1 MRGNGLYRVV
11 PLVALVASLALSS
24 CRVFDY
30 EQREPWR
37 LEAEEKCL
45 AEKLVQPSAYV
56 EPESSINGRGAC
68 GMVHPFKVAAMNGGM
83 VEVSPKAT
91 LACPVISELDRWIAD
106 SVQRSAVTWF
116 GEQVVEIRQISAYSC
131 RGMNGQPG
139 AHISEHAFGN
149 ALDIAAFKLQSGHEI
164 VIKKAWKNGSYEE
177 RGFLRDVA
185 MDACERF
192 ATVLA
197 PGSNVYHYDHIH
209 LDLSRRAS
217 GNTYCKPQVA
227 RLTPPNRAYARGGPA
242 SRGQQVAQLP
252 QHAPAY
258 EPAPRANYSP
268 RRNEDLS
275 LGGNAPRYEPQYAP
289 AQNARTYPQAQRP
302 LGNQSTGG
310 QPMQV
315 APQPSYGQPGY
326 AEPAM
331 RAPAYAPEPQYPAA
345 DPYRPL
351 PPRNVGAKRKS
362 DDDIVTASVGK
373 DRKKK
378 PNEKTSHK
386 KTAPAKAHAKQ
397 PPHHAVKHVA
407 PKPAPRAAEAKP
419 AARKPA
425 PAKPVSMTSSNLLS
439 PVPIASQGNPPS
451 AKSVGDATLKALKN

>member
-11 PLVALVASLALSS
+11 PLVALLASLALSS

-37 LEAEEKCL
+37 AEAEEKCL
-45 AEKLVQPSAYV
+45 AEKLVQPSAYI
-56 EPESSINGRGAC
+56 EPESSIEGRGTC
-68 GMVHPFKVAAMNGGM
+68 GMVHPFKVAAINGGM

-106 SVQRSAVTWF
+106 SVQRSATTWF
-116 GEQVVEIRQISAYSC
+116 GEQVVEIKQISAYSC

-164 VIKKAWKNGSYEE
+164 VVKKAWKNGSYEE

-227 RLTPPNRAYARGGPA
+227 RLAPPNRAYARGPV
-242 SRGQQVAQLP
+242 SRGQQVAQIPP
-252 QHAPAY
+252 QTPVQQPVY
-258 EPAPRANYSP
+258 QPAPRANDQP

-275 LGGNAPRYEPQYAP
+275 LGGNPPRYEPQYAP
-289 AQNARTYPQAQRP
+289 PPQAHGYP
-302 LGNQSTGG
+302 PAG

-315 APQPSYGQPGY
+315 APQPVY
-326 AEPAM
+326 AEPAL

-351 PPRNVGAKRKS
+351 PPKNIGARRKS

-373 DRKKK
+373 DRKDKKK
-378 PNEKTSHK
+378 PAEKTSHK
-386 KTAPAKAHAKQ
+386 KTPAAKAQAKKS
-397 PPHHAVKHVA
+397 PHRAVKYAA
-407 PKPAPRAAEAKP
+407 PKPAPVKPMPQPAPQAAKP
-419 AARKPA
+419 AATRPA
-425 PAKPVSMTSSNLLS
+425 AMTSSNLLS
-439 PVPIASQGNPPS
+439 PVPIAAQGNPPS
-451 AKSVGDATLKALKN
+451 AKSVGAATLKALKN

>member
-37 LEAEEKCL
+37 AEAEEKCL
-45 AEKLVQPSAYV
+45 AEKLVQPTAYI
-56 EPESSINGRGAC
+56 EPESSIEGRGTC
-68 GMVHPFKVAAMNGGM
+68 GMVHPFKVAAMNGGQ

-91 LACPVISELDRWIAD
+91 LACPVISELDRWIAE
-106 SVQRSAVTWF
+106 SVQRSAMTWF
-116 GEQVVEIRQISAYSC
+116 GEQVVEIKQISAYSC

-164 VIKKAWKNGSYEE
+164 IIKKAWKGGSYEE

-192 ATVLA
+192 STVLA
-197 PGSNVYHYDHIH
+197 PGSNVYHYDHFH

-227 RLTPPNRAYARGGPA
+227 RMTPPNRAYARGGPA
-242 SRGQQVAQLP
+242 SRGPQVAQLP
-252 QHAPAY
+252 QQAPVY
-258 EPAPRANYSP
+258 EPAPRANYSQ
-268 RRNEDLS
+268 RRNDDLP

-289 AQNARTYPQAQRP
+289 AQNARAYPQ
-302 LGNQSTGG
+302 
-310 QPMQV
+310 QPMQA
-315 APQPSYGQPGY
+315 APQPSY
-326 AEPAM
+326 EPQM
-331 RAPAYAPEPQYPAA
+331 QAPAYAPEPRYPAA

-351 PPRNVGAKRKS
+351 PPRNVGAKLKQN
-362 DDDIVTASVGK
+362 DEIVTGSVK
-373 DRKKK
+373 S
-378 PNEKTSHK
+378 EKTKPHDKASDK
-386 KTAPAKAHAKQ
+386 KTHAKAHGKKSGHPAAKHAAPKAAPAK
-397 PPHHAVKHVA
+397 
-407 PKPAPRAAEAKP
+407 PAPQAAAKP
-419 AARKPA
+419 AAT
-425 PAKPVSMTSSNLLS
+425 KPVSMTSSNLLS
-439 PVPIASQGNPPS
+439 PVPIAAQGNPPS

>member
-11 PLVALVASLALSS
+11 PLVALLASLALSS

-37 LEAEEKCL
+37 AEAEEKCL
-45 AEKLVQPSAYV
+45 AEKLVQPSAYI

-68 GMVHPFKVAAMNGGM
+68 GMVHPFKVAAMNNGT

-106 SVQRSAVTWF
+106 SVQRSAMTWF
-116 GEQVVEIRQISAYSC
+116 GEQVAEIKQISAYSC

-149 ALDIAAFKLQSGHEI
+149 ALDIAAFKLQSGREI
-164 VIKKAWKNGSYEE
+164 VIKNAWKNGSYEE

-227 RLTPPNRAYARGGPA
+227 RLTPPNRAYARGPA
-242 SRGQQVAQLP
+242 PRGQQVAQAP
-252 QHAPAY
+252 QQAPVY
-258 EPAPRANYSP
+258 QPAPRANYSP
-268 RRNEDLS
+268 RQNGDLP
-275 LGGNAPRYEPQYAP
+275 LGSNAPRYEPQYAP
-289 AQNARTYPQAQRP
+289 AQNARAYPQGGQP
-302 LGNQSTGG
+302 MGG

-315 APQPSYGQPGY
+315 TPQPVYSEPSYAAP
-326 AEPAM
+326 PM
-331 RAPAYAPEPQYPAA
+331 RAPAYAPEPQYPSA

-351 PPRNVGAKRKS
+351 PPRNVGAKRRS
-362 DDDIVTASVGK
+362 DDDILTASIGK
-373 DRKKK
+373 D
-378 PNEKTSHK
+378 K
-386 KTAPAKAHAKQ
+386 KTPNGKAAHAKTPAKTHAKQ
-397 PPHHAVKHVA
+397 SPHHVAKRAA
-407 PKPAPRAAEAKP
+407 PKPAPAKPVRQAVQQAAEPKP
-419 AARKPA
+419 AAR
-425 PAKPVSMTSSNLLS
+425 KPVSMTSSNLLS

-451 AKSVGDATLKALKN
+451 AKSVGDATLKALRN

>member
-11 PLVALVASLALSS
+11 PLVVLLVSLALSS

-37 LEAEEKCL
+37 AEAEEKCL
-45 AEKLVQPSAYV
+45 AEKLVQPSAYM
-56 EPESSINGRGAC
+56 EPESSIEGRGTC

-91 LACPVISELDRWIAD
+91 LACPVISELDRWIAE
-106 SVQRSAVTWF
+106 SVQRSATTWF
-116 GEQVVEIRQISAYSC
+116 GEQVVEIKQISAYSC

-164 VIKKAWKNGSYEE
+164 VIKNAWKNGSYEE

-217 GNTYCKPQVA
+217 GSTYCKPQVA
-227 RLTPPNRAYARGGPA
+227 RLSPPNRAYARGPA
-242 SRGQQVAQLP
+242 PRGQQVAQVP
-252 QHAPAY
+252 QQAPVY
-258 EPAPRANYSP
+258 QPAPRANYSP
-268 RRNEDLS
+268 RQGSDLP

-289 AQNARTYPQAQRP
+289 APNARYPQ
-302 LGNQSTGG
+302 GG

-315 APQPSYGQPGY
+315 TPQPNY

-351 PPRNVGAKRKS
+351 PPRNVGAKLKRN
-362 DDDIVTASVGK
+362 DEIVTGSIGK
-373 DRKKK
+373 DQNK
-378 PNEKTSHK
+378 PHEQAADK
-386 KTAPAKAHAKQ
+386 KTHAKAHAKK
-397 PPHHAVKHVA
+397 PPHRAVKQVA
-407 PKPAPRAAEAKP
+407 PKPVSQPAPQTAA
-419 AARKPA
+419 KPA
-425 PAKPVSMTSSNLLS
+425 PAKPAAMTSSNLFS
-439 PVPIASQGNPPS
+439 PVPIAAQGNPPS
-451 AKSVGDATLKALKN
+451 AKSVGDAALKALKN

>member
-11 PLVALVASLALSS
+11 PLVALFASLALSS
-24 CRVFDY
+24 CRVFDF

-37 LEAEEKCL
+37 AEAEEKCL
-45 AEKLVQPSAYV
+45 AEKLVQPSAYI
-56 EPESSINGRGAC
+56 EPESSINGAGTC
-68 GMVHPFKVAAMNGGM
+68 GMVHPFKVAAMNNGT

-91 LACPVISELDRWIAD
+91 LACPVISELDRWISD
-106 SVQRSAVTWF
+106 SVQRSAMTWF
-116 GEQVVEIRQISAYSC
+116 GEQVAEIKQISAYSC

-149 ALDIAAFKLQSGHEI
+149 ALDIAAFKLQSGHEV

-227 RLTPPNRAYARGGPA
+227 RLTPPNRAYARGPV
-242 SRGQQVAQLP
+242 SRGQQVAQVP
-252 QHAPAY
+252 QQAPVQQPVY
-258 EPAPRANYSP
+258 QPAPRANYSP
-268 RRNEDLS
+268 RQSEDLP
-275 LGGNAPRYEPQYAP
+275 LGGNAPRYEPQYAAAP
-289 AQNARTYPQAQRP
+289 QARSYPQRQM
-302 LGNQSTGG
+302 GG

-315 APQPSYGQPGY
+315 SPQPSYAQPTY
-326 AEPAM
+326 AEPPM

-362 DDDIVTASVGK
+362 DDDIVTASIGK
-373 DRKKK
+373 DKK
-378 PNEKTSHK
+378 
-386 KTAPAKAHAKQ
+386 KAHAKQ
-397 PPHHAVKHVA
+397 SPHHAVKHAA
-407 PKPAPRAAEAKP
+407 PKPAPVKPLPQAAESKP

-425 PAKPVSMTSSNLLS
+425 SMASSNLFS
-439 PVPIASQGNPPS
+439 PVPIAAQGNPPS

>member
-1 MRGNGLYRVV
+1 M
-11 PLVALVASLALSS
+11 
-24 CRVFDY
+24 
-30 EQREPWR
+30 
-37 LEAEEKCL
+37 
-45 AEKLVQPSAYV
+45 
-56 EPESSINGRGAC
+56 EPESSIDGRGTC
-68 GMVHPFKVAAMNGGM
+68 GMVHPFKVAAMNGGT

-106 SVQRSAVTWF
+106 SVQRSAMTWF
-116 GEQVVEIRQISAYSC
+116 GEQVVEIKQISAYSC

-227 RLTPPNRAYARGGPA
+227 RLTPPNRAYARAPV
-242 SRGQQVAQLP
+242 SRGQQVAQ
-252 QHAPAY
+252 APVY
-258 EPAPRANYSP
+258 QPVPRVNGSP
-268 RRNEDLS
+268 RRNEDLP
-275 LGGNAPRYEPQYAP
+275 LGGDAPRYEPQYTPAP
-289 AQNARTYPQAQRP
+289 QVRSYPQQQP
-302 LGNQSTGG
+302 VGG

-315 APQPSYGQPGY
+315 SPQPSYAQPTY

-362 DDDIVTASVGK
+362 DDDIVTASLGK
-373 DRKKK
+373 ENKKNK
-378 PNEKTSHK
+378 KLNGKAARKTS
-386 KTAPAKAHAKQ
+386 PAKAQANK
-397 PPHHAVKHVA
+397 PPHHAMKKSA
-407 PKPAPRAAEAKP
+407 PKHALAKPMPQPAPQAAKP
-419 AARKPA
+419 ATTRPA
-425 PAKPVSMTSSNLLS
+425 APMSMTSSNLLS
-439 PVPIASQGNPPS
+439 PVPIAAQGSPSKGSPSKGSASRGNPLS

>member
-11 PLVALVASLALSS
+11 PLAALLASLALSS
-24 CRVFDY
+24 CRVFDF

-37 LEAEEKCL
+37 AEAEEKCL
-45 AEKLVQPSAYV
+45 AEKLVQPSAYI
-56 EPESSINGRGAC
+56 EPESSINGRGTC
-68 GMVHPFKVAAMNGGM
+68 GMVHPFKVAAMNAGT

-106 SVQRSAVTWF
+106 SVQRSAMTWF
-116 GEQVVEIRQISAYSC
+116 GEQVAEIKQISAYSC

-185 MDACERF
+185 MDACDRF

-227 RLTPPNRAYARGGPA
+227 RLTPPNRAYARGPV
-242 SRGQQVAQLP
+242 SRGQQVAQIPP
-252 QHAPAY
+252 QASQ
-258 EPAPRANYSP
+258 PAPVYQPAQRANYSP
-268 RRNEDLS
+268 RRNDDLP
-275 LGGNAPRYEPQYAP
+275 LGGSAPRYEPQYAP
-289 AQNARTYPQAQRP
+289 APQARGYPQQ
-302 LGNQSTGG
+302 GGQQYGG

-315 APQPSYGQPGY
+315 SPQPVYS
-326 AEPAM
+326 EPPVH
-331 RAPAYAPEPQYPAA
+331 APAYAPEPQYPAA

-351 PPRNVGAKRKS
+351 PPRNVGARRKS
-362 DDDIVTASVGK
+362 DDDIVTASIGK
-373 DRKKK
+373 DQKK
-378 PNEKTSHK
+378 PDEKTSHRK
-386 KTAPAKAHAKQ
+386 PPPAKGHAKKKS
-397 PPHHAVKHVA
+397 HHAVKHAA
-407 PKPAPRAAEAKP
+407 PKPAPVRPTPRVAEPKP
-419 AARKPA
+419 AARKPVA
-425 PAKPVSMTSSNLLS
+425 AMTSSNLFS
-439 PVPIASQGNPPS
+439 PVPIAAQGNPPS
-451 AKSVGDATLKALKN
+451 AKSVGDAALKALKN